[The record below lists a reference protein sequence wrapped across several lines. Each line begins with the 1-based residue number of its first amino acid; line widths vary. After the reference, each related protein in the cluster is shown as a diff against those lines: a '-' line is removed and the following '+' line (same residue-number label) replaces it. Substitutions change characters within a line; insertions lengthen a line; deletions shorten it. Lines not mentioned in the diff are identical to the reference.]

1 MKPIAL
7 LILSLLLPFGL
18 SIQAD
23 EGGADRD
30 ASESSSDAGAEAK
43 EEMDVA
49 ELLEAHDEYRTIAKA
64 LRSVRLFEN
73 LKEDE
78 DLTVFA
84 PTDAAFDKLPEAAV
98 EDLMQPENIEL
109 LRNLLLF
116 HVVEESVRAEEIES
130 REVETVYGENL
141 MLEKIDGN
149 VFIMGTRVVE
159 PDMEASNGIVHGI
172 DTVLV
177 PPSL

>member
-1 MKPIAL
+1 M
-7 LILSLLLPFGL
+7 
-18 SIQAD
+18 
-23 EGGADRD
+23 
-30 ASESSSDAGAEAK
+30 
-43 EEMDVA
+43 
-49 ELLEAHDEYRTIAKA
+49 LEAHDEYRTIAKA

-116 HVVEESVRAEEIES
+116 HVVEEAVRAEEI
-130 REVETVYGENL
+130 
-141 MLEKIDGN
+141 
-149 VFIMGTRVVE
+149 
-159 PDMEASNGIVHGI
+159 GIARG
-172 DTVLV
+172 
-177 PPSL
+177 